1 MVFGAAGVTLVT
13 GGQNYFSDIDPN
25 SWQAPY
31 ANTAKINNVIGGYSD
46 GTFKP
51 NNPITRAEAFKIIIN
66 TFHPDALD
74 TVSFAVFSDVSL
86 DQWYAPYANFAKS
99 NELIHFTG
107 NAFEP
112 DTLMNRGEVANAIY
126 VLMNM

>member
-1 MVFGAAGVTLVT
+1 MTDGP
-13 GGQNYFSDIDPN
+13 NYFSDIDPA

-31 ANTAKINNVIGGYSD
+31 ANTAKANKVIGGYAD

-66 TFHPDALD
+66 TFHSEELD
-74 TVSFAVFSDVSL
+74 TVSFAVFDDVATTE
-86 DQWYAPYANFAKS
+86 WYAPFANFAKT
-99 NELIHFTG
+99 NGLINFAG
-107 NAFEP
+107 NNFEP
-112 DTLMNRGEVANAIY
+112 NKLMVRSEVANAIY